1 MNQNWP
7 PFGINPRLKR
17 LRQKLSSDPYYRLQ
31 SEEEI
36 LMAAHLGVRIDVNR
50 AAVDDWLRLPGLSIH
65 QARNLVEL
73 SRVGVRF
80 YCIEDMAAALSL
92 SAHRLKSLEVIL
104 NFSYYE
110 DENIE
115 GLVHV
120 VDPNTATLESLLRV
134 PCIDVELAQ
143 ALIDNRFTNGLYRN
157 LADFQQRLN
166 LSSDVIA
173 KLMYHLRFQT

>member
-17 LRQKLSSDPYYRLQ
+17 LHHKLSSDPYYRLQ

-110 DENIE
+110 DENTE
-115 GLVHV
+115 GLVYV

-143 ALIDNRFTNGLYRN
+143 ALIDNRFRNGLYRN